1 MTMKA
6 NVKKIDLHLPT
17 GWGTATTEELE
28 IIAAAIIS
36 EQATVGRYRVFDW
49 QRVKLNVVLA
59 INGISVVGRDDDE
72 NHALQTDGEI
82 TENGV
87 WLVQRPEDKEPWEIS
102 AGQIVALTER
112 LNWID
117 DNNIKSPIFHFPY
130 QTLVIDHLPLNI
142 DRSPST
148 IDHSSFLR
156 PDGSKCPKA
165 ERTIQGPPPLMD
177 GYTWKEYRWMTDW
190 MQAYMRHSNAL
201 LQVKSEELRVKN
213 QEAMENARNEFLAV
227 LFKPK
232 TGGSRDSDKID
243 AAIFTDFS
251 PVQWQVIL
259 FWWSSLMHI
268 LQGKFPRVFKKQTVG
283 KGKKKQRRQA
293 GTEWDFYNSVTAS
306 IQKYIGGLSAQDV
319 DNQPYGVTL
328 QQLEMMAKE
337 SEEMERLK
345 RK

>member
-17 GWGTATTEELE
+17 GWGTATTEDLE

-36 EQATVGRYRVFDW
+36 EQAAVGRYRVFDW

-102 AGQIVALTER
+102 AGQIVALTGR

-130 QTLVIDHLPLNI
+130 PTLTIEHLSL
-142 DRSPST
+142 
-148 IDHSSFLR
+148 
-156 PDGSKCPKA
+156 
-165 ERTIQGPPPLMD
+165 TIQGPPPLMD
-177 GYTWKEYRWMTDW
+177 GYTWQEYRWMTDW

-201 LQVKSEELRVKN
+201 LQVKSEEIRVKN

-227 LFKPK
+227 LFKPAGEK
-232 TGGSRDSDKID
+232 MFNVKCSM
-243 AAIFTDFS
+243 FNDFS

-268 LQGKFPRVFKKQTVG
+268 LQGKFPRVFKKQAVG
-283 KGKKKQRRQA
+283 KGKKKKRRQQT

-345 RK
+345 KK

>member
-36 EQATVGRYRVFDW
+36 EQAMVGRYRVFDW

-130 QTLVIDHLPLNI
+130 QTLTIEHLPFLLRHTTQASRGAERNIDHLPFTL
-142 DRSPST
+142 
-148 IDHSSFLR
+148 
-156 PDGSKCPKA
+156 
-165 ERTIQGPPPLMD
+165 QGPPPLMD
-177 GYTWKEYRWMTDW
+177 GYTWQEYRWMTDW

-201 LQVKSEELRVKN
+201 LQVKSEESRVKN

-232 TGGSRDSDKID
+232 AGGKMFNVKCSM
-243 AAIFTDFS
+243 FNDFS

-268 LQGKFPRVFKKQTVG
+268 LQGKFPRVFKKQAVG

-337 SEEMERLK
+337 SEEMERIKK
-345 RK
+345 R

>member
-1 MTMKA
+1 MKER
-6 NVKKIDLHLPT
+6 VKKIDLYLPT

-36 EQATVGRYRVFDW
+36 EQAATGRYRVFDW
-49 QRVKLNVVLA
+49 ERVKLNVVLA

-82 TENGV
+82 TKGDEST
-87 WLVQRPEDKEPWEIS
+87 WLVQRQQDSEPWEIS
-102 AGQIVALTER
+102 AGQMLALTER
-112 LNWID
+112 LGWID

-130 QTLVIDHLPLNI
+130 PEMKVAQTEV
-142 DRSPST
+142 
-148 IDHSSFLR
+148 
-156 PDGSKCPKA
+156 A
-165 ERTIQGPPPLMD
+165 GPPPLMD
-177 GYTWKEYRWMTDW
+177 GYTWREYRQMQDWMTTFLRLNNSGKDSTEARS
-190 MQAYMRHSNAL
+190 QFLAL
-201 LQVKSEELRVKN
+201 LFKRQDES
-213 QEAMENARNEFLAV
+213 AV
-227 LFKPK
+227 PASTFN
-232 TGGSRDSDKID
+232 G
-243 AAIFTDFS
+243 FS

-268 LQGKFPRVFKKQTVG
+268 LQGKFPRVFKKQPVG
-283 KGKKKQRRQA
+283 KGKKKKRRQQA

-319 DNQPYGVTL
+319 DSQPYGVTL

-345 RK
+345 KK